1 MALADP
7 NAYAN
12 SVAARQQ
19 VGTSLSD
26 WGRIE
31 PAQLTTYPIGNNL
44 AALYRRDYEN
54 YRRRFVPIENELLGA
69 YRNTADR
76 REAIQTGLADVNA
89 GFDRAQ
95 DAFRDQLR
103 GRGLALTP
111 EQEAFQQKR
120 SDFQRG
126 LAEVTAINRTNR
138 RFDQRDRELLTTGV
152 APQSALARKT
162 AQ

>member
-1 MALADP
+1 MENTDPRQFVQNFVNLNGQSLDDRLAGQYRKD
-7 NAYAN
+7 YADYLRRY
-12 SVAARQQ
+12 S
-19 VGTSLSD
+19 
-26 WGRIE
+26 WG
-31 PAQLTTYPIGNNL
+31 
-44 AALYRRDYEN
+44 
-54 YRRRFVPIENELLGA
+54 ENELLGA

-89 GFDRAQ
+89 SFDRSQ

-111 EQEAFQQKR
+111 EQEAFQKKR

-126 LAEVTAINRTNR
+126 LAEVVSINRTNR
-138 RFDQRDRELLTTGV
+138 RFDERDRELLTTGV